1 MKKLLLS
8 VALVATAM
16 CANAQT
22 DYKIQTA
29 CNPLDVKTYDTDRL
43 RSAFT
48 MENVMEAN
56 KIHFTYSMYDR
67 LVYGGAMP
75 VGSVLK
81 LETIDP
87 LKAPYF
93 CFNRELGIINT
104 SKGVGVVTVDGKEYE
119 LHFKDALYVGRGS
132 KDITFAFLNFSSG
145 SCNRLYIVNF

>member
-48 MENVMEAN
+48 MENG
-56 KIHFTYSMYDR
+56 KIKY
-67 LVYGGAMP
+67 
-75 VGSVLK
+75 
-81 LETIDP
+81 
-87 LKAPYF
+87 
-93 CFNRELGIINT
+93 
-104 SKGVGVVTVDGKEYE
+104 
-119 LHFKDALYVGRGS
+119 LH
-132 KDITFAFLNFSSG
+132 
-145 SCNRLYIVNF
+145 

>member
-104 SKGVGVVTVDGKEYE
+104 SKRRCG
-119 LHFKDALYVGRGS
+119 
-132 KDITFAFLNFSSG
+132 N
-145 SCNRLYIVNF
+145 C